1 MAIERALAAVA
12 VNENNLGKSEEQSKE
27 IPITLESCAT
37 LPTIVM
43 GAGGRYIEQSWPGN
57 PAGQTR
63 AERRPGRYK
72 AYIPN
77 PIAEYEPELT
87 GAISSL
93 LSDADG
99 AVREL
104 NQLDP
109 GRAHQIEALARQL
122 LRQESL
128 ASSRIEGLAVSHKR
142 ISEADYDPRGG
153 ADRRAREV
161 LANIEAMEQAIQ
173 MGAAK
178 DPVSQ
183 ETILDLHRTLM
194 APTEPKIAGIIRDR
208 QNWVGGRYHTPIGAE
223 FIPPPADEVE
233 SLLVDLAAFMNRDDL
248 PATLQ
253 AALAHAQFESIHPF
267 PDGNGRVG
275 RCLIHV
281 IFRRRGLAP
290 HHVPPVSLLMATDID
305 GYVKALTAYREDAE
319 SDWTAYFAE
328 TTVAAS
334 RAAEEFGERLNGLE
348 DEWRTKAKVRRG
360 STGEK
365 VIDALPAQPVIDV
378 KRAAELAGT
387 SEEAARQAL
396 NTLEERGV
404 IRRVTKRNWGRV
416 WEAHGLW
423 RLLDRYEKRLA
434 TPSDERLPGR
444 APQTGQIS

>member
-1 MAIERALAAVA
+1 
-12 VNENNLGKSEEQSKE
+12 
-27 IPITLESCAT
+27 
-37 LPTIVM
+37 M

-63 AERRPGRYK
+63 AERRPGRFK

-87 GAISSL
+87 GAISTL

-99 AVREL
+99 AVRRL

-109 GRAHQIEALARQL
+109 DRAHQIEALARQL

-142 ISEADYDPRGG
+142 ISEAGYDPRGS
-153 ADRRAREV
+153 ADKRAREV

-173 MGAAK
+173 RGAGE
-178 DPVSQ
+178 DPINQ
-183 ETILDLHRTLM
+183 EAILDLHRTLM
-194 APTEPKIAGIIRDR
+194 TPTAPEIAGVIRDR
-208 QNWVGGRYHTPIGAE
+208 QNWVGGRYHTPVGAE

-233 SLLVDLAAFMNRDDL
+233 SLLVDLAEFMNRDDL

-267 PDGNGRVG
+267 ADGNGRVG

-281 IFRRRGLAP
+281 ILRQRALAP
-290 HHVPPVSLLMATDID
+290 HHVPPVSLLMAADVD
-305 GYVKALTAYREDAE
+305 GYVKALTAYRGDAE
-319 SDWTAYFAE
+319 ADWTAYFAE
-328 TTVAAS
+328 TTIAAS
-334 RAAEEFGERLNGLE
+334 RAAEDFGERLNGLE
-348 DEWRTKAKVRRG
+348 EEWRSKARVRRG

-365 VIDALPAQPVIDV
+365 VIDALPAHPVIDV

-396 NTLEERGV
+396 NTLQERGV
-404 IRRVTKRNWGRV
+404 IKQVTKRNWGRV
-416 WEAHGLW
+416 WEAKGLW
-423 RLLDRYEKRLA
+423 NLLNRYEEGLA
-434 TPSDERLPGR
+434 TPSDDRFPRR
-444 APQTGQIS
+444 APPTG